1 MFDHSLDTGVLCR
14 SVTDVVTAQRCDKRR
29 YKCSESFEVTLL
41 FLCDFRSSL
50 MRAACIQC
58 ALLDINQNRYTSA
71 DRCVGAKAVTASVLG
86 RLKCSRANP
95 LGQAKEIHR
104 CVRCLC
110 ACVSSYRFAQY
121 TFSSSWSLHAT
132 VEPALAIVKQV
143 TASAQALLERSKTC
157 LSSK

>member
-1 MFDHSLDTGVLCR
+1 MLSRCGMFDHSLDTGVLCR
-14 SVTDVVTAQRCDKRR
+14 SVTDVVTAQRCDKRL
-29 YKCSESFEVTLL
+29 YKCSESGEVTLL
-41 FLCDFRSSL
+41 FLSL

-104 CVRCLC
+104 CVSGCLC
-110 ACVSSYRFAQY
+110 ACVSS
-121 TFSSSWSLHAT
+121 
-132 VEPALAIVKQV
+132 
-143 TASAQALLERSKTC
+143 
-157 LSSK
+157 

>member
-14 SVTDVVTAQRCDKRR
+14 SVTDVVTAQRCDKLR
-29 YKCSESFEVTLL
+29 YKCSESGEVTLL
-41 FLCDFRSSL
+41 FVFSDVRSSL
-50 MRAACIQC
+50 MCAACIQC

-104 CVRCLC
+104 CVSGMPVRMCILIAFC
-110 ACVSSYRFAQY
+110 AI
-121 TFSSSWSLHAT
+121 H
-132 VEPALAIVKQV
+132 I
-143 TASAQALLERSKTC
+143 
-157 LSSK
+157 